1 MLKCAPVCR
10 FTEEVTV
17 LLYPRWQ
24 LTTQSWGWEESV
36 ESGVIR
42 VFFPATQRPGKR
54 VAGRGQTHK
63 QQTTLSVISDSL
75 GTLWATQRSFMQSE
89 KRVHLRTGNC
99 KRLCA
104 QCYQE
109 PPFLLCEYFKCSF
122 GKQINSLQ
130 SIWRHDFYR
139 DSTAF
144 SHTGNRLQGER
155 DILSGLLERTGFIL
169 SS

>member
-1 MLKCAPVCR
+1 MCSSLSIHRRSHSAVVSKMTINYSVMGLGGKCGK
-10 FTEEVTV
+10 
-17 LLYPRWQ
+17 WSQ
-24 LTTQSWGWEESV
+24 LC
-36 ESGVIR
+36 
-42 VFFPATQRPGKR
+42 FFPATQCPGKH

-63 QQTTLSVISDSL
+63 HQTTLSVISDSL

-89 KRVHLRTGNC
+89 KRVHVRTGNC
-99 KRLCA
+99 KRLHA

-122 GKQINSLQ
+122 GKEINSFR

-139 DSTAF
+139 DSAAF
-144 SHTGNRLQGER
+144 SHADNRLRGER
-155 DILSGLLERTGFIL
+155 NVLSGLLEWTGFTL